1 MDTWLT
7 NGKDEGA
14 DGGSPTVF
22 IVDDDCSVRT
32 ALDCLLRSVGVRVRS
47 FGSPDEFL
55 KSKIPDEVPGC
66 IVLDVRFPGQSG
78 FHLQNEINRM
88 EFPIPI
94 VFLTGYADTRM
105 TVKAMKAGAID
116 FLNKPFRE
124 EDMLDAIA
132 QAINCHRARLSTAKN
147 VKRVRARYDL
157 LTPREREVFAYVATG
172 MLNKQIAEEL
182 DISEYTVKIHRKNA
196 MEKMEAA
203 NIVDLIRQATT
214 LGLAVHA
221 AQPEGMANG
230 TANGASN
237 RDKPSSAVSNGT
249 EYDCTFE

>member
-32 ALDCLLRSVGVRVRS
+32 ALDCLLRSVGVQVRS

-172 MLNKQIAEEL
+172 MLNKQIAGEL

-221 AQPEGMANG
+221 AQPEGTAKG

-249 EYDCTFE
+249 EYDCAFE